1 MGQKLFIYW
10 LMLTVGLLLS
20 SPAYGETNLIAYIG
34 GEGAL
39 YTIQPDGNG
48 KRKLA
53 FGELLQ
59 TIAFSP
65 QQVQN
70 GRDFYSWPVW
80 SPNGSR
86 LACFHVT
93 TAEEG
98 QTAGFYIFD
107 VTNSQV
113 LHSYKAQGLQPIY
126 AYWAPNS
133 KQLAIL
139 LGGEGPLSLGLWPT
153 TEGKQPKAIAQ
164 GIPFYF
170 DWRADAQM
178 LLTHAGNDAEAKDG
192 HSVSLLDVASG
203 KRTIVSRSP
212 SVFGPPSWSHD
223 GKSLAYGDT
232 AKDEEKTALM
242 IAAADGTTPKSFGTF
257 PARITMEWSP
267 TQSLLAVASSPF
279 PGDPL
284 IENLQLV
291 DIASGKTRQLVKGN
305 FAAYFWSPDGKHILY
320 AGRKP
325 NSLLWTWSVV
335 NVEDGKIHEVTDFI
349 PSRPTL
355 LVFQYFD
362 QYALSHRVWSPDSKH
377 FTFAGSAGSELHP
390 AVAAQ
395 NPSVYVVEAKSKATP
410 QSLGDGA
417 VSFWSPQ

>member
-1 MGQKLFIYW
+1 MGQKLLYGIV
-10 LMLTVGLLLS
+10 LAISCLLS
-20 SPAYGETNLIAYIG
+20 SPAHAGPNLIAYIG

-39 YTIQPDGNG
+39 YTVQADGNG

-65 QQVQN
+65 QQVQ
-70 GRDFYSWPVW
+70 RRQDFYSWPVW
-80 SPNGSR
+80 SPDGSR

-93 TAEEG
+93 ADKEG

-107 VTNSQV
+107 VTSAQV
-113 LHSYKAQGLQPIY
+113 LNSYKAQGLEPIY
-126 AYWAPNS
+126 AYWAPNN

-139 LGGEGPLSLGLWPT
+139 MGGVGPLSLGLWPT
-153 TEGKQPKAIAQ
+153 AEGKQPKALAQ
-164 GIPFYF
+164 GVPFYF
-170 DWRADAQM
+170 DWRADAQA
-178 LLTHAGNDAEAKDG
+178 LLVHTGGDSDAKEG
-192 HSVSLLDVASG
+192 HSVSLLEVSSG
-203 KRTIVSRSP
+203 KRTTVSRSP
-212 SVFGPPSWSHD
+212 SVFGPPSWSRD
-223 GKSLAYGDT
+223 GKWLAYGDT
-232 AKDEEKTALM
+232 AKEQEKTALM
-242 IAAADGTTPKSFGTF
+242 IAAADGTTPKSVGTF

-267 TQSLLAVASSPF
+267 TQSQLAIASSSF

-291 DIASGKTRQLVKGN
+291 DIDSGKIRQLVKGN
-305 FAAYFWSPDGKHILY
+305 LAAYFWSPDGKRILY

-325 NSLLWTWSVV
+325 NSVLWTWSIVD
-335 NVEDGKIHEVTDFI
+335 VEDSKIHEVTDFI

-377 FTFAGSAGSELHP
+377 FTFAGSAGTELHP

-395 NPSVYVVEAKSKATP
+395 NPSVYVVEAKAKATP
-410 QSLGDGA
+410 KSLADGA